1 MELKS
6 IQNGQHLPNN
16 KMRIRDIMKEAI
28 KEMPDQFTSNEYCKL
43 IREKGVPGSKIKGG
57 FVSTFLKVNCNQLTT
72 KTWEKRQLSPD
83 QNGLKFYED
92 EPEIQAAIKLLKGY
106 GFKVM
111 KPSLEWREL

>member
-1 MELKS
+1 
-6 IQNGQHLPNN
+6 
-16 KMRIRDIMKEAI
+16 MKEAL
-28 KEMPDQFTSNEYCKL
+28 KEMPGEFTSNEYCKL
-43 IREKGVPGSKIKGG
+43 IREKGVPDAKIKGG

-72 KTWEKRQLSPD
+72 KRWAKITVSPD

-92 EPEIQAAIKLLKGY
+92 EPEIQAAINLLKGY